1 MAKMISPIAAAA
13 ATFRW
18 FSMVSRELRSGFR
31 GMLVLGVLSSTVLAR
46 AEPLTE
52 GEVIRLSAA
61 RSADVAVTRAETTQ
75 ALARETE
82 ADLHPNP
89 SIGWQ
94 REHFPA
100 GDGSREDSF
109 LVTFPI
115 DLSGRRSSRTALAR
129 SDTRA
134 AAANEA
140 RSRSA
145 STVRALEL
153 FYAAL
158 SADARVEVERR
169 TVQRLGEFVRVLGRR
184 QEEGTASGY
193 ERSRLEIEL
202 GLGESELRGAE
213 ADAEALRTELGIV
226 LGLDRPP
233 SDLRGNA
240 TTPRQTIG
248 GARSQPQ
255 SIEMTR
261 RSAREARDAVESA
274 KSAWLPIVSVQ
285 GGAKMLSAEGAT
297 RHGYLAGV
305 TVDLPI
311 FSRGQE
317 LGALARAQEQ
327 VTNARVKAAERARRL
342 ETARATQRHS
352 RAREELAR
360 FEQAT
365 AERLERLERAS
376 EAGYRE
382 GTRSMTEL
390 LDAERARSEVEIRK
404 IELARAVKSAEIAQ
418 RATGGEFE

>member
-1 MAKMISPIAAAA
+1 
-13 ATFRW
+13 
-18 FSMVSRELRSGFR
+18 
-31 GMLVLGVLSSTVLAR
+31 
-46 AEPLTE
+46 
-52 GEVIRLSAA
+52 
-61 RSADVAVTRAETTQ
+61 
-75 ALARETE
+75 
-82 ADLHPNP
+82 
-89 SIGWQ
+89 
-94 REHFPA
+94 
-100 GDGSREDSF
+100 
-109 LVTFPI
+109 
-115 DLSGRRSSRTALAR
+115 
-129 SDTRA
+129 
-134 AAANEA
+134 
-140 RSRSA
+140 
-145 STVRALEL
+145 
-153 FYAAL
+153 
-158 SADARVEVERR
+158 
-169 TVQRLGEFVRVLGRR
+169 
-184 QEEGTASGY
+184 
-193 ERSRLEIEL
+193 
-202 GLGESELRGAE
+202 
-213 ADAEALRTELGIV
+213 
-226 LGLDRPP
+226 
-233 SDLRGNA
+233 
-240 TTPRQTIG
+240 
-248 GARSQPQ
+248 
-255 SIEMTR
+255 MTR

>member
-1 MAKMISPIAAAA
+1 
-13 ATFRW
+13 
-18 FSMVSRELRSGFR
+18 
-31 GMLVLGVLSSTVLAR
+31 
-46 AEPLTE
+46 
-52 GEVIRLSAA
+52 
-61 RSADVAVTRAETTQ
+61 
-75 ALARETE
+75 
-82 ADLHPNP
+82 
-89 SIGWQ
+89 
-94 REHFPA
+94 
-100 GDGSREDSF
+100 
-109 LVTFPI
+109 
-115 DLSGRRSSRTALAR
+115 
-129 SDTRA
+129 
-134 AAANEA
+134 
-140 RSRSA
+140 
-145 STVRALEL
+145 
-153 FYAAL
+153 
-158 SADARVEVERR
+158 
-169 TVQRLGEFVRVLGRR
+169 
-184 QEEGTASGY
+184 
-193 ERSRLEIEL
+193 
-202 GLGESELRGAE
+202 
-213 ADAEALRTELGIV
+213 
-226 LGLDRPP
+226 
-233 SDLRGNA
+233 
-240 TTPRQTIG
+240 
-248 GARSQPQ
+248 
-255 SIEMTR
+255 MTR

-382 GTRSMTEL
+382 GTRSTPEL
-390 LDAERARSEVEIRK
+390 LDAARARSEVEIRK